1 MASLDEELLQD
12 AEDDARAVAYIQS
25 RLPENLKAKF
35 TEEVL
40 YYFLDLIVDYYAT
53 TDVLDATPD
62 KDGYIDLDLERMATT
77 LVEKAAKE
85 KMGTFTT
92 DELIPVIEAEMDFSE
107 QE

>member
-12 AEDDARAVAYIQS
+12 AEDDARAVAFIQS

-53 TDVLDATPD
+53 TDVLDACH
-62 KDGYIDLDLERMATT
+62 
-77 LVEKAAKE
+77 
-85 KMGTFTT
+85 
-92 DELIPVIEAEMDFSE
+92 
-107 QE
+107 

>member
-40 YYFLDLIVDYYAT
+40 Y
-53 TDVLDATPD
+53 
-62 KDGYIDLDLERMATT
+62 
-77 LVEKAAKE
+77 
-85 KMGTFTT
+85 
-92 DELIPVIEAEMDFSE
+92 
-107 QE
+107 